1 MRKRIQKIRGVIGC
15 SVLAVSI
22 FTTSVIGFA
31 ASPVSVR
38 EIASTSSSEVAVG
51 VQTPVFKV
59 SDEIP
64 LGKSLQI
71 ELQTMCGDNAV
82 PYEIALAVIYQ
93 ESRFDPDARNG
104 DCIGYMQVNK
114 INLEWL
120 HKEIGIT
127 DLSNPVQNL
136 MAGTYML
143 GELFEKYGEWNMVLT
158 AYNFGESG
166 AHKNFFSKGKISCP
180 YSDAVMVQY
189 KVWKKILEENE

>member
-1 MRKRIQKIRGVIGC
+1 MIGC
-15 SVLAVSI
+15 SVLAVSV

-31 ASPVSVR
+31 VSPASVC
-38 EIASTSSSEVAVG
+38 ETASASSSEIAAEA
-51 VQTPVFKV
+51 QTPVFKV

-64 LGKSLQI
+64 LGQSLQI
-71 ELQTMCGDNAV
+71 ELQRMCGDNAV

-93 ESRFDPDARNG
+93 ESRFDPDAQNG

-127 DLSNPVQNL
+127 DLNNPVQNL

-180 YSDAVMVQY
+180 YSDAVMAQY
-189 KVWKKILEENE
+189 KVWKKILEGNE